1 MQISLT
7 KPEMEEFVA
16 QQVSAGHFASP
27 EEVIEAGLAR
37 LMLDPDSEE
46 LDAETL
52 AAIEEGNAQIERGE
66 GIDFD
71 EFAAEMRK
79 KYSKQ

>member
-37 LMLDPDSEE
+37 LMLGPDSEE
-46 LDAETL
+46 FDEETL

-71 EFAAEMRK
+71 KFAAEMRK